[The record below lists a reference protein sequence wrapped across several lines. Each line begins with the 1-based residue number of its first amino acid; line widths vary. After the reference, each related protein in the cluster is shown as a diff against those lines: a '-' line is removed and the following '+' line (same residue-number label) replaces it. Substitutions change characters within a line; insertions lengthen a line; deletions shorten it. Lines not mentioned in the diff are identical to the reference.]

1 MGDVDFDV
9 DEDVEA
15 GDCGGVDG
23 DEAAVAVV
31 DEKVGAEGGGSE
43 VVDAASAVG
52 NVAEDV
58 AVGDGGE
65 GGEDVGEGERVHEEA
80 LRELEC
86 HALCSAGE
94 YTPNALVDLEVVVR
108 REHGDCGVQNRI
120 VKD

>member
-1 MGDVDFDV
+1 MGSGFGDAGEARESKDF
-9 DEDVEA
+9 
-15 GDCGGVDG
+15 G
-23 DEAAVAVV
+23 
-31 DEKVGAEGGGSE
+31 E
-43 VVDAASAVG
+43 V
-52 NVAEDV
+52 
-58 AVGDGGE
+58 
-65 GGEDVGEGERVHEEA
+65 GEDDEEA